1 MAMMHRG
8 DVINNYLLLGW
19 GAGGKVAE
27 KWLDSERGWKVERE
41 EKRER
46 EFLSK

>member
-19 GAGGKVAE
+19 GWGAGVKVAE
-27 KWLDSERGWKVERE
+27 KWLDNDR
-41 EKRER
+41 
-46 EFLSK
+46 

>member
-19 GAGGKVAE
+19 GWGAGGKVAE
-27 KWLDSERGWKVERE
+27 KWLDNDR
-41 EKRER
+41 
-46 EFLSK
+46 